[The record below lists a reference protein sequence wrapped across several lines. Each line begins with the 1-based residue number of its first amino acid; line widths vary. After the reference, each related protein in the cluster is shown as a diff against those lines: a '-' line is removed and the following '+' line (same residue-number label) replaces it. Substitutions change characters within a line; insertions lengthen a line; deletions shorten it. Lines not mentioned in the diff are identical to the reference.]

1 MPITAQITE
10 NNASSVRGT
19 ATTPANVAGSTSVGV
34 QPTVTRMAV
43 PGVRGA
49 DGDITWQG
57 TWSSSTTYTQN
68 NAIQYNGNAYVALQ
82 GSTDV
87 RPDTNTTVWSLMVQ
101 KGDTGATGPTGSV
114 GPTGPAGATGATGP
128 AGPSGAAGATGSQG
142 PQGPAGPQGDSG
154 AQGIKGDTGP
164 TGATGPTGPAGADGP
179 QGPQGPTGATGP
191 AGADGNDG
199 TDGAPGPQGPQG
211 ERGLTGAQG
220 PQGLQGATG
229 ATGPQGDTGA
239 TGPQGPTGPAGAD
252 GAKGDQ
258 GDSATISIGTVSTG
272 MPNTNVSITN
282 TGTSSDA
289 TLNFTIPRGATGAT
303 GEITWRG
310 GWNSSTAYGTN
321 EAVYYNGSSYI
332 AVADNQNV
340 TPGTDNTKWNIM
352 AAAGAEGGAISS
364 MADTQINPSVSAN
377 AFLVYDNSASKWK
390 DRTPFGTTYGD
401 VSVFGGTF

>member
-114 GPTGPAGATGATGP
+114 GPTGPAGTTGATGP

-164 TGATGPTGPAGADGP
+164 TA
-179 QGPQGPTGATGP
+179 
-191 AGADGNDG
+191 
-199 TDGAPGPQGPQG
+199 
-211 ERGLTGAQG
+211 
-220 PQGLQGATG
+220 
-229 ATGPQGDTGA
+229 
-239 TGPQGPTGPAGAD
+239 
-252 GAKGDQ
+252 
-258 GDSATISIGTVSTG
+258 VSYTHLRAHE
-272 MPNTNVSITN
+272 T
-282 TGTSSDA
+282 
-289 TLNFTIPRGATGAT
+289 
-303 GEITWRG
+303 
-310 GWNSSTAYGTN
+310 
-321 EAVYYNGSSYI
+321 
-332 AVADNQNV
+332 
-340 TPGTDNTKWNIM
+340 
-352 AAAGAEGGAISS
+352 
-364 MADTQINPSVSAN
+364 
-377 AFLVYDNSASKWK
+377 
-390 DRTPFGTTYGD
+390 
-401 VSVFGGTF
+401 